1 MRFFFLLAGVLA
13 AGAALPLRAA
23 DISVGAGASC
33 TAHTIAEALA
43 LAAGSPEVDTI
54 RLANDQAYADL
65 AVDIHI
71 SVNLIGG
78 HAACGDTD
86 PVGAT
91 HLEGSGSWAT
101 VAAFGPTAEGID
113 VRLEHLDISGGGIGG
128 DIGSFG
134 GLAVEG
140 NARVHVADVALH
152 HNRAIFG
159 GGIGVFGAGAR
170 LALERNVD
178 IHDNEATFTGGGLY
192 VEMGT
197 ANIRPQAVSV
207 HDNRA
212 QSGGGLAISSGQV
225 NVGSDIDDQA
235 TPITG
240 FLVARNSATGNGGGV
255 FVTGQNGMLLADD
268 TVIRDNQAVEG
279 GGVFATTGGYAQL
292 ASFLMGPLRHC
303 APSLECLRVSGNK
316 ALRGGGVAVRD
327 GGTGHLSR
335 TIVRDNTAARG
346 SALSIADEA
355 STLRG
360 LGLLVV
366 RNHCDAAQP
375 QCDTIG
381 MSAGTARFQ
390 YATFADNDGRPLL
403 LFGDGTPGNSITTV
417 SFDSSLVSGKALI
430 FGTNGAAPIF
440 AADCVMKDTGSLEG
454 GMGRSDIGQITF
466 QNPAAGDYRLAAGN
480 RAIDYCDDTHA
491 PVEDPDLDGTPRGI
505 EGPGANDLGRFDLG
519 AYEFDRIFVAGME
532 TSL

>member
-1 MRFFFLLAGVLA
+1 MRFFFLLAGACALA
-13 AGAALPLRAA
+13 AALPSRAA
-23 DISVGAGASC
+23 DISVGADAGC

-43 LAAGSPEVDTI
+43 QAAGTPEADTI
-54 RLANDQAYADL
+54 RITDDQPYLDL
-65 AVDIHI
+65 ALDIHT

-78 HAACGDTD
+78 HATCGDSA
-86 PVGAT
+86 PSGIT
-91 HLEGSGSWAT
+91 HLVGTGTWAT
-101 VAAFGPTAEGID
+101 VGAFGPGGDGID
-113 VRLEHLDISGGGIGG
+113 VRLERLDISGGGIGG

-134 GLAVEG
+134 GLAIEG
-140 NARVHVADVALH
+140 VARVHLADVSIH
-152 HNRAIFG
+152 HNRAIYG
-159 GGIGVFGAGAR
+159 GGIGVFGRDSR
-170 LALERNVD
+170 LVLERNVD
-178 IHDNEATFTGGGLY
+178 IHDNQATFGGGLY
-192 VEMGT
+192 VETAT
-197 ANIRPQAVSV
+197 ANIRPQAVV
-207 HDNRA
+207 VRDNVA
-212 QSGGGLAISSGQV
+212 VAGGGIAISGGLV
-225 NVGSDIDDQA
+225 NVGSDIDDTA

-240 FLVARNSATGNGGGV
+240 FLVAGNTASDSGGGIHV
-255 FVTGQNGMLLADD
+255 SGTNGKLLADD
-268 TVIRDNQAVEG
+268 IVVRDNQANEG
-279 GGVFATTGGYAQL
+279 GGVFATGGGYAQL
-292 ASFLMGPLRHC
+292 ASNLMGPFRHC
-303 APSLECLRVSGNK
+303 APSLECLRVSGNT
-316 ALRGGGVAVRD
+316 AMRGGGFAVRA

-335 TIVRDNTAARG
+335 AIVRDNSAARG

-366 RNHCDAAQP
+366 RNRCDASQP

-403 LFGDGTPGNSITTV
+403 LFGDGVPGNSRTTV
-417 SFDSSLVSGKALI
+417 SMDSTLVSGKATI

-454 GMGRSDIGQITF
+454 GMGRSDVGPITF
-466 QNPAAGDYRLAAGN
+466 QNAAAGDYRLAAGN

-519 AYEFDRIFVAGME
+519 AYEFDRIFATGIE
-532 TSL
+532 AAL

>member
-1 MRFFFLLAGVLA
+1 MRFFFLLAGVFA
-13 AGAALPLRAA
+13 VSAALPLRAA
-23 DISVGAGASC
+23 EISVGADASC
-33 TAHTIAEALA
+33 TAHTIDEALA
-43 LAAGSPEVDTI
+43 LAAGTPEVDTI
-54 RLANDQAYADL
+54 RLANDQAYAGL
-65 AVDIHI
+65 ALDIHV
-71 SVNLIGG
+71 SVNLVGG
-78 HAACGDTD
+78 HTACGDTQ

-101 VAAFGPTAEGID
+101 VSAFGPTAEGVD

-140 NARVHVADVALH
+140 NSRVHVADVALH
-152 HNRAIFG
+152 NNRAIFG

-170 LALERNVD
+170 LVLERNVD

-197 ANIRPQAVSV
+197 ANIRPQAVSI
-207 HDNRA
+207 HDNLA
-212 QSGGGLAISSGQV
+212 QSGGGLAIASGQV
-225 NVGSDIDDQA
+225 NVGSDIDDQT

-240 FLVARNSATGNGGGV
+240 FLIARNNAAGNGGGV

-279 GGVFATTGGYAQL
+279 GGVFASTGGYAQL
-292 ASFLMGPLRHC
+292 ASFPMGPFRHC
-303 APSLECLRVSGNK
+303 APSLECLRVSGNQ
-316 ALRGGGVAVRD
+316 AMRGGGVAVRN
-327 GGTGHLSR
+327 GGTAHLSR
-335 TIVRDNTAARG
+335 SIVRANTAARG

-355 STLRG
+355 SMLRG

-366 RNHCDAAQP
+366 QNHCDASQP

-403 LFGDGTPGNSITTV
+403 LFGDGVPGNSRTTV
-417 SFDSSLVSGKALI
+417 SMDSTLVSGKPMI
-430 FGTNGAAPIF
+430 FGTNGAAATF
-440 AADCVMKDTGSLEG
+440 AADCVMKDSGTLEG
-454 GMGRSDIGQITF
+454 GMGRSDIGPILF
-466 QNPAAGDYRLAAGN
+466 QDRARGDYRLVAGN

-505 EGPGANDLGRFDLG
+505 EGPGANDLGRYDLG
-519 AYEFDRIFVAGME
+519 AYEFDRIFASGIE
-532 TSL
+532 TAL